1 MNILWLSHLVPYPP
15 KGGNLQRSYN
25 LLRALAEKNHVFF
38 LAFNQKFLLPTPE
51 MVRTSVEKLKGHC
64 DYVRVFDI
72 PCEKRRLAW
81 FWLLFL
87 NLFSAHPYSVKKFL
101 SPRMMEAVKGVVH
114 NHKIDLVHF
123 DTIALVQYS
132 AYIEDSKKVL
142 NHHNV
147 ESMLLFRMAQAE
159 KNLLK
164 KLYLCFQGKKLKR
177 YEAETIKWFDL
188 NLVVSQP
195 DKEEIQ
201 SYSWD
206 ANVEIIPN
214 GVDPE
219 YFHISETPIRKS
231 NLVFTGGMN
240 WFPNRDA
247 IIFFL
252 EEIWPLVKKVI
263 PDLSLTL
270 IGHQPP
276 EEAISLSKKEKIEV
290 LGFIDDVRPY
300 VAQATAYIVPIR
312 VGGGTRL
319 KILDAWACGKAV
331 VSTSIGCEGLEVTP
345 GRNIL
350 IGDTPGQFAE
360 QVIKVCADGNL
371 RRSLGKE
378 GRKLVEEK
386 YSWKMIGEDLN
397 RIYENLISKKHQGTD
412 STKKSVI
419 NQVRNFMKGPTDG
432 NK

>member
-1 MNILWLSHLVPYPP
+1 MNILWLSHFVPYPP
-15 KGGNLQRSYN
+15 QGGNLQRSYN
-25 LLRALAEKNHVFF
+25 LLKAVAERNRVFL
-38 LAFNQKFLLPTPE
+38 LAFNQKFFSPTPE
-51 MVRTSVEKLKGHC
+51 AVRKNVAKLKEHC
-64 DYVRVFDI
+64 TYVQVFNI
-72 PCEKRRLAW
+72 PCERSLLAW

-87 NLFSAHPYSVKKFL
+87 NLFSARPYSVKKFW
-101 SPRMMEAVKGVVH
+101 SPDMREALKKVVWH
-114 NHKIDLVHF
+114 HQIDLVHF
-123 DTIALVQYS
+123 DTIALAPYAKYVKGS
-132 AYIEDSKKVL
+132 TKIL
-142 NHHNV
+142 NHQNV
-147 ESMLLFRMAQAE
+147 ESILLMRRAQVE
-159 KNLLK
+159 KNPLK
-164 KLYLCFQGKKLKR
+164 KLYLYFQARKLRR
-177 YEAETIKWFDL
+177 YECETVERFKS
-188 NLVVSQP
+188 NLAVSQV
-195 DKEEIQ
+195 DKKEIKNN
-201 SYSWD
+201 SPK
-206 ANVEIIPN
+206 AKVEIIPN
-214 GVDPE
+214 GVDIE
-219 YFHISETPIRKS
+219 YFHVSESPIRKD
-231 NLVFTGGMN
+231 NLIFAGGMN

-276 EEAISLSKKEKIEV
+276 GEAISLSKEEKIEV

-331 VSTSIGCEGLEVTP
+331 ISTSIGCEGLEVTP

-350 IGDTPGQFAE
+350 IGDSPGQFAE

-397 RIYENLISKKHQGTD
+397 RIYENLISKN
-412 STKKSVI
+412 TKE
-419 NQVRNFMKGPTDG
+419 QTPQRNLL
-432 NK
+432 